1 MADPV
6 SLVLGALPLAIQAIQ
21 ASKALLGFIADIRGA
36 PGNVKAVNK
45 EVHAFY
51 NVLFSISIVLKDQDA
66 QTAISGNN
74 TLLETVETLIK
85 PINNCRAILGQL
97 NVKLEKLRSSCPETH
112 NIRSSLVGVKW
123 SLFSKNEIS
132 KLQQTLEAE
141 KLTISVALNVIT
153 M

>member
-1 MADPV
+1 M
-6 SLVLGALPLAIQAIQ
+6 
-21 ASKALLGFIADIRGA
+21 ADIRGA
-36 PGNVKAVNK
+36 PGNIKAVSK

-51 NVLFSISIVLKDQDA
+51 NVLFTLSVVLKDQDV

-85 PINNCRAILGQL
+85 PITNCRDILGQL
-97 NVKLEKLRSSCPETH
+97 SVKLEKLRSSYPETH
-112 NIRSSLVGVKW
+112 DVRSSLVGVKW

-132 KLQQTLEAE
+132 KLRQTLEAE

>member
-1 MADPV
+1 MVDPL
-6 SLVLGALPLAIQAIQ
+6 SLVVGALPLAIQAVQ
-21 ASKALLGFIADIRGA
+21 ASKALLGFLADIRDA
-36 PGNVKAVNK
+36 PGNIKAVSK

-51 NVLFSISIVLKDQDA
+51 NVLSSLNVVLKDQDV

-85 PINNCRAILGQL
+85 PISNCRAILGQL
-97 NVKLEKLRSSCPETH
+97 SVKLEKLRSSYSEIH
-112 NIRSSLVGVKW
+112 DIRSSLVRVKW
-123 SLFSKNEIS
+123 SLFSKNDIS

>member
-1 MADPV
+1 MAEPL
-6 SLVLGALPLAIQAIQ
+6 SLVLGALPLAIQAVQ
-21 ASKALLGFIADIRGA
+21 ASKTLLGFMADIRGA
-36 PGNVKAVNK
+36 PGNIKAVSK

-51 NVLFSISIVLKDQDA
+51 NVLSSLSVVLKDQDV
-66 QTAISGNN
+66 QTAISRNN

-97 NVKLEKLRSSCPETH
+97 SVKLEKLRSSYTDTRD
-112 NIRSSLVGVKW
+112 IRSSLVGVKW

-132 KLQQTLEAE
+132 KLQRTLEAE

>member
-1 MADPV
+1 MAEPL
-6 SLVLGALPLAIQAIQ
+6 SLVLGALPLAIQAVQ
-21 ASKALLGFIADIRGA
+21 ASKALLGLMADIRGA
-36 PGNVKAVNK
+36 PGNIKAVSK

-51 NVLFSISIVLKDQDA
+51 NVLSALSVVLKDQDV
-66 QTAISGNN
+66 QTAISRNI

-97 NVKLEKLRSSCPETH
+97 SVKLEKLRKSYPETH
-112 NIRSSLVGVKW
+112 DIRSSLVGVKW

>member
-1 MADPV
+1 MADPL
-6 SLVLGALPLAIQAIQ
+6 SLVLGALPLAIQAVQ
-21 ASKALLGFIADIRGA
+21 ASKALLGFMADIRGA
-36 PGNVKAVNK
+36 PGNIKTVSK

-51 NVLFSISIVLKDQDA
+51 NVLSSLSVVLKDQGV

-85 PINNCRAILGQL
+85 PINNCRAVLGQL
-97 NVKLEKLRSSCPETH
+97 SVKLEKLRSSYTDTRD
-112 NIRSSLVGVKW
+112 IRSSLVGVKW

-141 KLTISVALNVIT
+141 KLTISIALNVIT

>member
-1 MADPV
+1 MADPL
-6 SLVLGALPLAIQAIQ
+6 SLVLGALPLAIQAVQ
-21 ASKALLGFIADIRGA
+21 ASKALLGFMADIRGA
-36 PGNVKAVNK
+36 PANIKAVSK

-51 NVLFSISIVLKDQDA
+51 NVLSSLSVVLKDQDV
-66 QTAISGNN
+66 QTAISRNN

-97 NVKLEKLRSSCPETH
+97 SVKLEKLRSSYTDTRDM
-112 NIRSSLVGVKW
+112 RSSLVGVKW

-132 KLQQTLEAE
+132 KLQRTLEAE

>member
-6 SLVLGALPLAIQAIQ
+6 SLILGVVTFTTQTVQ
-21 ASKALLGFIADIRGA
+21 TTKALLGLVADIRDA
-36 PGNVKAVNK
+36 SGNIKAIYK

-51 NVLFSISIVLKDQDA
+51 NVIFSLSIVLKDQDV
-66 QTAISGNN
+66 QNTISGNK
-74 TLLETVETLIK
+74 TLIETVESLTK
-85 PINNCRAILGQL
+85 PINTCREILGRL
-97 NVKLEKLRSSCPETH
+97 SVKLERLRNSHLESYDV
-112 NIRSSLVGVKW
+112 RSRFVSVKW
-123 SLFSKNEIS
+123 GLFSKNEIS

>member
-1 MADPV
+1 MADPL
-6 SLVLGALPLAIQAIQ
+6 SLILGALPLAIHVVH
-21 ASKALLGFIADIRGA
+21 ASKALLGFMADIRGA
-36 PGNVKAVNK
+36 PGKIKAVSK

-51 NVLFSISIVLKDQDA
+51 NVLFSLSVVLKDQDV
-66 QTAISGNN
+66 QNTISRNN

-85 PINNCRAILGQL
+85 PINNCRGILGQL
-97 NVKLEKLRSSCPETH
+97 SVKLEKLRNSYLETH
-112 NIRSSLVGVKW
+112 DIRSSLVGVKW

-141 KLTISVALNVIT
+141 KLTISVALNVIS

>member
-1 MADPV
+1 MAEPL
-6 SLVLGALPLAIQAIQ
+6 SLVLGALPLAIQAVQ
-21 ASKALLGFIADIRGA
+21 ASKTLLGFMADIRRA
-36 PGNVKAVNK
+36 PGNIKAVSK

-51 NVLFSISIVLKDQDA
+51 NVLSSLSVVLKEQDV
-66 QTAISGNN
+66 QTAISRND

-97 NVKLEKLRSSCPETH
+97 SVKLEKLRNSYPETH
-112 NIRSSLVGVKW
+112 DIRSSLVGVKW

-132 KLQQTLEAE
+132 KLQRTLEAE
-141 KLTISVALNVIT
+141 KLTISVALDAII